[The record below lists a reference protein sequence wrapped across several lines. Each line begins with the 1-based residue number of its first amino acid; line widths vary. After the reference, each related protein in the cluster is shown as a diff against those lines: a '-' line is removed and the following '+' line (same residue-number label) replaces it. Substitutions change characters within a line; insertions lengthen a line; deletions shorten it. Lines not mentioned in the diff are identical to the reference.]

1 MELFESIYFLIMFTI
16 PAAINIVYNA
26 HVARVNRLSTESTTL
41 MAENVAFCTAVFFI
55 NYLLLREQ
63 ITLFVAYM
71 TLSDPLERAALE
83 FDPVMFGL
91 LYLTV
96 NIVVSVMCA
105 SIWTSFGRKLLN
117 DIKNKYND
125 KVGRDREALSDS
137 MWETVFESKAFVDTD
152 NCVLCIIKNGQL
164 ITAGEIRV
172 YPHPKEEK
180 KSFLLYNTDG
190 VKEALEDD
198 RDRALED
205 KIFPYA
211 DYEYYDLEKD
221 LLFKFYND
229 SKFRAEYEITESED

>member
-71 TLSDPLERAALE
+71 TLSDPL
-83 FDPVMFGL
+83 
-91 LYLTV
+91 TV
-96 NIVVSVMCA
+96 NIVVSVICA